1 MIDPMHGTHSCSKAV
16 LDVGDLELVLAI
28 AQSGSTVRA
37 SASLHLTQ
45 SAVSRGLLAVEDKL
59 GTKLFERQAR
69 GLALTA
75 AGRRFVGGAGG
86 VLAKLVELE
95 QNVRSGSANTVPLR
109 VVCECYTAYRW
120 LPAVLAT
127 LQPASGLEVTVAIDH
142 TDAPVKALLAGE
154 VDVALLTTGRVASQ
168 LLEEPLFAD
177 EIVFVVSA
185 KHPLAARAAI
195 GIEDLEAHPLI
206 GSTATPVAEQQWF
219 VKQVFGRRTPRVER
233 LMFPLTEAVIDAAR
247 AGMGIAPMSEWVARP
262 YVATGDLVAK
272 RFRGKRLHRPWRL
285 AYRRAVAERARQ
297 LSAVLVGAPPRLLAA
312 R

>member
-1 MIDPMHGTHSCSKAV
+1 MHGTHSCSKAV